1 MALTPQGKRLG
12 PSARWSAL
20 WAAGMLLLFIGER
33 LIGGAANS
41 RAACLILGPAAIAG
55 AMLARLSRLR
65 AAAADRKVAERVLLR
80 LYGVGMLAV
89 ILYFI
94 QSDLPTLRGHL
105 PLEHD
110 SPKLA
115 TALAAIWPAVWIAAA
130 WPIALVEL
138 AYAQLAKAPRLETG
152 RIKDAMYSGLG
163 LSFALVFVFM
173 VAYVSSERDK
183 KYDLAYFR
191 TARPGEVVRRIVRTL
206 DSPLEIASFFPAGNE
221 TREEVDS
228 YLKDLARESGQLT
241 ITHYDF
247 DIDPLKA
254 KEYGVS
260 SNGILAFVRGKRH
273 ELLGMPVP
281 FEAARNALRTLDK
294 EVQQRLML
302 ISRQNRSA
310 FFTTGHGERVWVP
323 PVDATDKRSGLGKL
337 RELLL
342 DQSLDLRE
350 FGASDGLIQDV
361 PSDATAL
368 CIIGPTRPF
377 SADES
382 AAVNRYM
389 NKGGRLLVA
398 LDPENKITLHEIL
411 DPLQLEFHP
420 ETLANDQVF
429 ARRTHTDGDR
439 TNLVTSSF
447 TSHPAVTTLA
457 RVGQRAPVVLPGAG
471 WIDAKRGRPIEIQV
485 DSPIKSHYATWAD
498 KNHNFQFDP
507 DEQRRAYE
515 VAAASVKG
523 LSRAFVI
530 ADSDCF
536 SDDAVTVAGNE
547 LLVLDVMHWLM
558 GDEAYSGLSSTEMD
572 LPVSHTR
579 KEDVA
584 WFYSTIF
591 LSPVVVLGIGY
602 FVTKRRRKPKVAPA
616 STSTPTGTPTG
627 RTEGGTP

>member
-1 MALTPQGKRLG
+1 MSAAGKPLG

-20 WAAGMLLLFIGER
+20 WGAGMLLLFLGER
-33 LIGGAANS
+33 LIGGVS
-41 RAACLILGPAAIAG
+41 SLRSACLVLGPAAIAG
-55 AMLARLSRLR
+55 AMLARLARLR
-65 AAAADRKVAERVLLR
+65 GAADDRKVAERVLLR
-80 LYGVGMLAV
+80 LYGAGMLAV

-115 TALAAIWPAVWIAAA
+115 TALAALWPALWIAAA

-138 AYAQLAKAPRLETG
+138 AYAQLSKAPRLETG

-163 LSFALVFVFM
+163 LAFALVLVFT
-173 VAYVSSERDK
+173 VTFVSSERDK

-206 DSPLEIASFFPAGNE
+206 DQPLEIASFFPAGNE

-228 YLKDLARESGQLT
+228 YLKDLSHESGQLT

-273 ELLGMPVP
+273 ELLGLPVP

-302 ISRQNRSA
+302 IARQNRSA
-310 FFTTGHGERVWVP
+310 FFTTGHGERGWAP

-361 PSDATAL
+361 PTDATAL

-382 AAVNRYM
+382 AAVNRYV

-411 DPLQLEFHP
+411 DPL
-420 ETLANDQVF
+420 
-429 ARRTHTDGDR
+429 
-439 TNLVTSSF
+439 
-447 TSHPAVTTLA
+447 
-457 RVGQRAPVVLPGAG
+457 
-471 WIDAKRGRPIEIQV
+471 
-485 DSPIKSHYATWAD
+485 
-498 KNHNFQFDP
+498 
-507 DEQRRAYE
+507 
-515 VAAASVKG
+515 
-523 LSRAFVI
+523 
-530 ADSDCF
+530 
-536 SDDAVTVAGNE
+536 
-547 LLVLDVMHWLM
+547 
-558 GDEAYSGLSSTEMD
+558 
-572 LPVSHTR
+572 
-579 KEDVA
+579 
-584 WFYSTIF
+584 
-591 LSPVVVLGIGY
+591 
-602 FVTKRRRKPKVAPA
+602 
-616 STSTPTGTPTG
+616 
-627 RTEGGTP
+627 

>member
-1 MALTPQGKRLG
+1 MSTPAVAKRLG
-12 PSARWSAL
+12 PSARWSTL
-20 WAAGMLLLFIGER
+20 WGVGMLLLFVGER
-33 LIGGAANS
+33 LFGGAS
-41 RAACLILGPAAIAG
+41 SLRSACLVLGPAAIAG
-55 AMLARLSRLR
+55 AMVARLQRMR
-65 AAAADRKVAERVLLR
+65 GAADDRKVAERVLLR
-80 LYGVGMLAV
+80 LYGAGMLAV

-94 QSDLPTLRGHL
+94 QSDLPALRGHL

-115 TALAAIWPAVWIAAA
+115 TALAALWPALWIAAA
-130 WPIALVEL
+130 WPVALVEL

-163 LSFALVFVFM
+163 LAFALVFVFT
-173 VAYVSSERDK
+173 VAFVSSERDK

-206 DSPLEIASFFPAGNE
+206 DQPLEIASFFPAGNE

-228 YLKDLARESGQLT
+228 YLKDLSHESGQLT

-273 ELLGMPVP
+273 ELLGLPVP

-302 ISRQNRSA
+302 IARQNRSA
-310 FFTTGHGERVWVP
+310 FFTTGHGERVWSP

-382 AAVNRYM
+382 AAVNRYV

-398 LDPENKITLHEIL
+398 LDPENKVDLHEIL
-411 DPLQLEFHP
+411 EPLQLEFHA

-439 TNLVTSSF
+439 INLVTSSF
-447 TSHPAVTTLA
+447 TSHPSVTTLA
-457 RVGQRAPVVLPGAG
+457 RVGARAPVVLPGAG

-498 KNHNFQFDP
+498 KNLNFQFDP
-507 DEQRRAYE
+507 GEQRRAYE

-536 SDDAVTVAGNE
+536 SDDAVNVSGNE

-591 LSPVVVLGIGY
+591 VSPILVLGIGY
-602 FVTKRRRKPKVAPA
+602 FVTKKRRRPKVAPA
-616 STSTPTGTPTG
+616 P
-627 RTEGGTP
+627 RAAGGTP